1 MRISKKKAVMAAA
14 VAGAAGAL
22 AYRSVRCEP
31 WNLRGKTALITGGSR
46 GLGLALAFEL
56 AAQGCRLA
64 LAARDGDRLA
74 EAADDPR
81 LRNADV
87 LLLPCDVTDEK
98 QVNEAVETAIRHFG
112 RLDILINNAGVIH
125 VGPAVGMTMGDYR
138 EAADVMYWGPLNA
151 IMAALPHFRRQGRGS
166 IVNITSI
173 GGKVSVPHLLPYSA
187 AKFAL
192 VGLSE
197 GLSVELRREGIHVM
211 TVVPGLMRTGSHV
224 NAKFGGGQARE
235 FTWFGFS
242 GNAPG
247 LSISP
252 ADAARRIVQGIRL
265 RQREIV
271 LSAPAKLL
279 CGAQAVAPG
288 VVAFAL
294 GVANYL
300 LPASPGGTTRKLRG
314 RSIIDRRNTVGVRAI
329 ERLGRGAV
337 AQYQ

>member
-1 MRISKKKAVMAAA
+1 MKALTKTLVGAGL
-14 VAGAAGAL
+14 AGAAGAW
-22 AYRSVRCEP
+22 AYQ
-31 WNLRGKTALITGGSR
+31 NLRSEPRSLQGKTALIMGGSR

-64 LAARDGDRLA
+64 LAARDEDRLG

-81 LRNADV
+81 LAGADV
-87 LLLPCDVTDEK
+87 MLLPCDVRDEE
-98 QVNEAVETAIRHFG
+98 QVKRAVDAVVRRFG
-112 RLDILINNAGVIH
+112 RLDILINNAGVIQ
-125 VGPAVGMTMGDYR
+125 VGPAVGMTMNDYR
-138 EAADVMYWGPLNA
+138 EAADVMYWGPLHA
-151 IMAALPHFRRQGRGS
+151 IMAALPHFRRKGGGS

-173 GGKVSVPHLLPYSA
+173 GGKVSVPHLAPYSA

-197 GLSVELRREGIHVM
+197 GLAVELRREKIHVM

-224 NAKFGGGQARE
+224 NARFRGRQARE
-235 FTWFGFS
+235 FIWFGLS

-252 ADAARRIVQGIRL
+252 EDAARRIARGIRL
-265 RQREIV
+265 REREIV

-279 CGAQAVAPG
+279 CGAKGMAPG

-294 GVANYL
+294 GVANSL
-300 LPASPGGTTRKLRG
+300 LPKSPGEPTRKLKG
-314 RSIIDRRNTVGVRAI
+314 QSIIEQKKGLGVRAI
-329 ERLGRGAV
+329 ERLGREAV
-337 AQYQ
+337 ARYQ

>member
-1 MRISKKKAVMAAA
+1 MRVSKGAMVGAA
-14 VAGAAGAL
+14 VAGAAAAW
-22 AYRSVRCEP
+22 AYSNARREP
-31 WNLRGKTALITGGSR
+31 VNLRGKTVLITGGSR

-56 AAQGCRLA
+56 AAHGCRLA
-64 LAARDGDRLA
+64 LVARDGDRL
-74 EAADDPR
+74 EWAAKDPR

-87 LLLPCDVTDEK
+87 LLLPCDVSDEG
-98 QVNEAVETAIRHFG
+98 QVKEAVETAVRHFG
-112 RLDILINNAGVIH
+112 RLDILINNAGVIQ
-125 VGPAVGMTMGDYR
+125 VAPAAGMTVDDFR
-138 EAADVMYWGPLNA
+138 EAADVMYWGPLHV

-252 ADAARRIVQGIRL
+252 AEAARSIVRGIRL
-265 RQREIV
+265 REREIV
-271 LSAPAKLL
+271 LSTPAKLL
-279 CGAQAVAPG
+279 CGAKAIAPG
-288 VVAFAL
+288 VVAFAFGL
-294 GVANYL
+294 ANFL
-300 LPASPGGTTRKLRG
+300 LPRSPGGPTPKLRG
-314 RSIIDRRNTVGVRAI
+314 RSIIKRKKGVGVRAI
-329 ERLGRGAV
+329 ERLGRKAV

>member
-1 MRISKKKAVMAAA
+1 MTASTRALLGVAL
-14 VAGAAGAL
+14 AGAAGAL
-22 AYRSVRCEP
+22 AYRHSRSELP
-31 WNLRGKTALITGGSR
+31 SLSGKTVFITGGSR

-56 AAQGCRLA
+56 AAQGCRLV
-64 LAARDGDRLA
+64 LAARDAVRLS
-74 EAADDPR
+74 EAAADPR
-81 LRNADV
+81 LQGAAV
-87 LLLPCDVTDEK
+87 LLLPCDVRDEQK
-98 QVNEAVETAIRHFG
+98 VKECVNAAVQHFG
-112 RLDILINNAGVIH
+112 ALDILVNNAGVIQ
-125 VGPAVGMTMGDYR
+125 VGPASAMKMEDYE
-138 EAADVMYWGPLNA
+138 EAVDVMYRGPLRT
-151 IMAALPHFRRQGRGS
+151 IMAALPHFRRQGHGS
-166 IVNITSI
+166 IVNIASI
-173 GGKVSVPHLLPYSA
+173 GGKVAVPHLLPYSA

-197 GLSVELRREGIHVM
+197 GLEIELGRESIHVM

-224 NAKFGGGQARE
+224 NAEFRGSQARE

-252 ADAARRIVQGIRL
+252 SSAARQIVQGIRR

-279 CGAQAVAPG
+279 CGANALAPG
-288 VVAFAL
+288 VVSFLREAS
-294 GVANYL
+294 NYL
-300 LPASPGGTTRKLRG
+300 LPRPPVRPTRKLDG
-314 RSIIDRRNTVGVRAI
+314 RSIIQQKGDLGVHVI

>member
-1 MRISKKKAVMAAA
+1 MRVSKKAVVGAAF
-14 VAGAAGAL
+14 VGAAGAW
-22 AYRSVRCEP
+22 AYRNLQSEP
-31 WNLRGKTALITGGSR
+31 PSLRGKTVLITGGSR

-64 LAARDGDRLA
+64 LAARDADRLA
-74 EAADDPR
+74 EAVDDPR

-87 LLLPCDVTDEK
+87 LLLPCDVRDE
-98 QVNEAVETAIRHFG
+98 EAVKECVDDAVRG
-112 RLDILINNAGVIH
+112 LGGLDILINNAGVIQ
-125 VGPAVGMTMGDYR
+125 VGPASAMTIEDYR
-138 EAADVMYWGPLNA
+138 EAVDVMYWGPLHA
-151 IMAALPHFRRQGRGS
+151 IMAAAPHFRRQGHGS

-173 GGKVSVPHLLPYSA
+173 GGKVAVPHLAPYSA

-197 GLSVELRREGIHVM
+197 SLAVELRREGIHVM

-224 NAKFGGGQARE
+224 NAKFRGRQARE

-252 ADAARRIVQGIRL
+252 TDAARKIVQGIRGK
-265 RQREIV
+265 QREIV
-271 LSAPAKLL
+271 LSVPAKLL
-279 CGAQAVAPG
+279 CGAKALAPG

-294 GVANYL
+294 DAANYL
-300 LPASPGGTTRKLRG
+300 LPGPPAERTRKLNG
-314 RSIIDRRNTVGVRAI
+314 RSIIQRKEGLGVRAI
-329 ERLGRGAV
+329 ERLGRSAV
-337 AQYQ
+337 ARYQ